1 MYIITLEVEATE
13 NAGKENHKII
23 INLPKKDDTMQLD
36 LPIRIGYPK

>member
-23 INLPKKDDTMQLD
+23 NLPKK
-36 LPIRIGYPK
+36 K